1 MSNEQNNE
9 VFSFAYSAKQQE
21 EVKRIRQKYIPEE
34 ENKLDRL
41 RALDAQVTR
50 KGTAVSLVLGV
61 LSTLVL
67 GIGMCCCMVWSDAL
81 FIPGIFIGLL
91 GIIGVALAYPV
102 YMRITQKERERLAPE
117 ILRLADEL
125 MNQ

>member
-1 MSNEQNNE
+1 MSNEQNHE

-21 EVKRIRQKYIPEE
+21 EVKRIRQKYIREE
-34 ENKLDRL
+34 ESKLERL

-50 KGTAVSLVLGV
+50 KGTALSLVLGV
-61 LSTLVL
+61 LSSLVL
-67 GIGMCCCMVWSDAL
+67 GVGMCCCLVWSDAM

-91 GIIGVALAYPV
+91 GIAGVAMAYPA

-125 MNQ
+125 MNP